1 MSVDEDVDVVDVD
14 PHVIGNLGWAG
25 HLVDSLLSAQRG
37 GRGVALPLSPRTA
50 VHGLELSGGVDVLAP
65 ALTGGVI
72 ILHVSV
78 RGMVLMVGMVVMVVM
93 TLIMVMVLVVASVMT
108 MRIMR
113 MGMGMSTLLVM
124 VFLMVSAMTLI
135 MGGMSPIK
143 VRFCTNLLQ
152 AGSRNNLSRL
162 FRR

>member
-1 MSVDEDVDVVDVD
+1 M
-14 PHVIGNLGWAG
+14 
-25 HLVDSLLSAQRG
+25 
-37 GRGVALPLSPRTA
+37 ALPRSPRTA

-93 TLIMVMVLVVASVMT
+93 ILIMVMVLVVASVMT